1 MEEEKSHTTTKQN
14 KNNKKTDLLKYERP
28 VFELK
33 RNQEGKVESIIQK
46 LMAQQ
51 K

>member
-1 MEEEKSHTTTKQN
+1 MEEEKPNTATKQI
-14 KNNKKTDLLKYERP
+14 KNSKKTDLLKYERP

-33 RNQEGKVESIIQK
+33 RNEEGKVESIIQK